1 MRLSA
6 HTARAFHYPAKG
18 GNIKWLLRSRFRVLF
33 VKVSPLLQEVFP
45 VEVRVRIQS
54 GAWVSSDFCFREPLE
69 FVLLCL
75 EHPFSVSLWLPI
87 PAHDPPASFVG
98 MSTSAPT
105 PCHRPDVVIQFTECL
120 CGNIVAVVVC
130 PASDD
135 RIENFDKS
143 ILCPG
148 LRFLCCFPDLIG
160 DRFYRLSGWLDEQ
173 FSVVFSGN
181 CSPESRIRRRCG

>member
-1 MRLSA
+1 MKGSRIGRGCHHSPPFQELYVRLSA

-75 EHPFSVSLWLPI
+75 EHPFSVSLWLPL
-87 PAHDPPASFVG
+87 PAHDPPAVNVGLLFPTCVGISFLTPLNLS
-98 MSTSAPT
+98 STFRHSFGNLISA
-105 PCHRPDVVIQFTECL
+105 DF
-120 CGNIVAVVVC
+120 
-130 PASDD
+130 S
-135 RIENFDKS
+135 
-143 ILCPG
+143 
-148 LRFLCCFPDLIG
+148 RFVHNACFF
-160 DRFYRLSGWLDEQ
+160 RSF
-173 FSVVFSGN
+173 
-181 CSPESRIRRRCG
+181 IR